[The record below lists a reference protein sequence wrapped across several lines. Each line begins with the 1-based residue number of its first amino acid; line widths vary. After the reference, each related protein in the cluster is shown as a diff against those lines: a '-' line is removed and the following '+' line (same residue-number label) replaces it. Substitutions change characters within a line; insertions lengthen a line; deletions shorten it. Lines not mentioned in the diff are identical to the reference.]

1 MLPPQPQLSLPT
13 PQNRTFQGAFRL
25 LFRRRSVIGLVPSK
39 FTYSHH
45 SAISCGV
52 PLPTLPT
59 MNGAAPSRSTSSK
72 YSCVPNLLSSVTL
85 PHMGFPI
92 VGRLSG
98 ALFPSFHWCGSAIQV
113 PAQRR
118 LG

>member
-39 FTYSHH
+39 FTYSHQ
-45 SAISCGV
+45 SAISCAV

-59 MNGAAPSRSTSSK
+59 INGSAPTRSTSSK
-72 YSCVPNLLSSVTL
+72 YSGVPKLLSSLTL
-85 PHMGFPI
+85 PHMVFTI
-92 VGRLSG
+92 VGR
-98 ALFPSFHWCGSAIQV
+98 PSRAPSPCF
-113 PAQRR
+113 QR
-118 LG
+118 